1 MTVQTIEHH
10 KPYTLR
16 FFKLPIS
23 DKIQLTALLYLTIW
37 VSSPF
42 LAYGSTYRLLAFAS
56 IFVWI
61 LVELFRKNNIFIKPP
76 LYLILTLFFIFY
88 TTLISYNVDGISAI
102 NRNIQ
107 FYMMLFFIFIYAS
120 YERRSLYLL
129 KPIVYINIILFTLW
143 TVTTYKGLLIDPH
156 ASRYVIK
163 SNAYARQLM
172 QQGVGGFAFI
182 YSLLIYN
189 IAVLAL
195 LRYKYLKYK
204 KFSIFTYFLI
214 FSVGISSLVILKAGY
229 SIAVILW
236 VLSMVFF
243 FFYSQNPIKNIFL
256 LFFIVVLYFFLQS
269 YLLDMLKLLYNS
281 IDQGA
286 YRLKLGDIISSMEIG
301 KVTGTAADRVER
313 YMRSL
318 MIFMEHPIM
327 GIWRIAP
334 IGKHSLVLDT
344 FAQYGFFMGI
354 ILVYILLKIPFDL
367 YIRTKKAKA
376 LSVTILALAI
386 LLISLNNV
394 AMLYGFMLYLFYPYV
409 MKELSS
415 YQ

>member
-1 MTVQTIEHH
+1 MQTIEHH

-107 FYMMLFFIFIYAS
+107 FYMMLFFIFIYAA

-143 TVTTYKGLLIDPH
+143 AVTTYKGLLIDPH

-189 IAVLAL
+189 ISVLAL

-256 LFFIVVLYFFLQS
+256 LFFIIILYFFLQS

-286 YRLKLGDIISSMEIG
+286 YRLKLGDIIASMEIG
-301 KVTGTAADRVER
+301 KVTGTTADRVER

-354 ILVYILLKIPFDL
+354 ILIYILLKIPLDL
-367 YIRTKKAKA
+367 YIRIKKAKA

-394 AMLYGFMLYLFYPYV
+394 AMLYGFILYLFYPYII
-409 MKELSS
+409 KELSS
-415 YQ
+415 H